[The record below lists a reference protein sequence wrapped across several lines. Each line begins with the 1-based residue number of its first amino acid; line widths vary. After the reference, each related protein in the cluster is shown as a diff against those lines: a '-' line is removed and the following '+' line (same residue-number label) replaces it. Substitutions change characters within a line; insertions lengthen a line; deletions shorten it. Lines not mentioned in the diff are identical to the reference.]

1 LYLNLALILCCAVV
15 AFVNTTLNKTESS
28 QHQLVQCEQSIVS
41 EFRRRRQGGATDTSN
56 MADTLNIELSRLGL
70 DIEIIELRERGSV
83 RSTLIIIIIMII
95 IIIII
100 TMLYC
105 YMTPC

>member
-1 LYLNLALILCCAVV
+1 
-15 AFVNTTLNKTESS
+15 
-28 QHQLVQCEQSIVS
+28 
-41 EFRRRRQGGATDTSN
+41 